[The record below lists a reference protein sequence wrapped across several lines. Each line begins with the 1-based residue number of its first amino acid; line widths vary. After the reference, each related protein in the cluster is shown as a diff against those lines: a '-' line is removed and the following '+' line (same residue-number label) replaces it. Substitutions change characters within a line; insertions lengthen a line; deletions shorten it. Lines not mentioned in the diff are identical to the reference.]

1 MQCEQSTT
9 VFSMPIRV
17 LQQLLIWEWKRKTH
31 PTFFPFFLFFIV
43 LVPLLPKK
51 VTYQVSVRS
60 LFCVWSKIGTLLN
73 SLLRTTIFEFF
84 ENGVWPA
91 CSLTVN
97 IDFSEFLSKFR
108 FLLKMKLPL
117 SKDSVNSRSFVKGKV
132 FSKHTTS
139 WEAKTIH
146 RMNSAIINKLKNVS
160 TFFVK

>member
-31 PTFFPFFLFFIV
+31 PTFFLFSCFLLCW

-73 SLLRTTIFEFF
+73 SLLRTTIFKFF
-84 ENGVWPA
+84 ENGVT
-91 CSLTVN
+91 CMQFDREYRFLR
-97 IDFSEFLSKFR
+97 ILSKFR

-132 FSKHTTS
+132 FF
-139 WEAKTIH
+139 KTYH
-146 RMNSAIINKLKNVS
+146 LLGGENNS
-160 TFFVK
+160 